1 MASNDAER
9 AMLSQPIPEPTPAA
23 VGFRWPAEW
32 EPHAATW
39 LAWPHNPETWPGRLD
54 RAVRGMVGIVRALQG
69 REHVHVA
76 VSGRAAEDAA
86 RAVLARQG
94 VDPDVGIDFAHIPT
108 DDAWLRDTG
117 PIFCVRDDAA
127 GRERAAV
134 CFRFD
139 AWGGKYP
146 PWNRD
151 AAVSRGIA
159 EHQGLRRFEADFVLE
174 GGSVDGNGCGTLL
187 TTESCL
193 LHPNREAGR
202 SRELMEARLHDWLG
216 ATQVL
221 WLGDGI
227 AGDDTD
233 GHIDDIARF
242 VDAGTVAV
250 AVAHSS
256 SDPNAG
262 VLRENRERLRQMND
276 QDGRRLA
283 VVDLPAPPT
292 HRVNGEIC
300 PASYANFY
308 LANGVV
314 LVPTFGVETD
324 ERALATLREVVG
336 DRDVVGVACGDL
348 VQGLGAV
355 HCLSQQEPASRR
367 PESIRS

>member
-1 MASNDAER
+1 MTGR
-9 AMLSQPIPEPTPAA
+9 TPAA
-23 VGFRWPAEW
+23 AGFRWPAEW

-39 LAWPHNPETWPGRLD
+39 LAWPHNEDTWPGRLD
-54 RAVRGMVGIVRALQG
+54 RAVLGTVAIVRALQG
-69 REHVHVA
+69 REQVYIA
-76 VSGRAAEDAA
+76 VSDVAAEDAA
-86 RAVLARQG
+86 RVVLAAQG
-94 VDPDVGIDFAHIPT
+94 VDPDAGIDFPHIPT

-146 PWNRD
+146 PWDRD
-151 AAVSRGIA
+151 AAVSHRIA
-159 EHQGLRRFEADFVLE
+159 EYEGVRRFEADFVLE
-174 GGSVDGNGCGTLL
+174 GGSVDGNGRGTLL

-202 SRELMEARLHDWLG
+202 SRESMEARLHDWLG

-221 WLGDGI
+221 WLGEGI

-242 VDAGTVAV
+242 VDAGTVVV
-250 AVAHSS
+250 AVAHSP
-256 SDPNAG
+256 SDPDAE
-262 VLRENRERLRQMND
+262 VLRVNLERLRRMND

-283 VVDLPAPPT
+283 VVELPMPPT

-308 LANGVV
+308 LANGVA
-314 LVPTFGVETD
+314 LVPTFGAETD
-324 ERALATLREVVG
+324 ARALATMREVVG

-355 HCLSQQEPASRR
+355 HCLSQQEPASK
-367 PESIRS
+367 PA